1 MSRIDLVVPD
11 IGNAHDVDVV
21 DVLVKPGDVIEVDAP
36 LVTLE
41 TDKASMDVPSAS
53 AGTVAEVLLKRG
65 DKASA
70 GTVIARLD
78 TNAAGAGA
86 AAGTGA
92 GDSQADA
99 TFTESFDAD
108 ELERTVTQPVLKHPA
123 FSGNGAAN
131 GPFAADEEAIFE
143 AEPFAPHPTAPQASP
158 AAVASS
164 PPSQTAGT
172 ASHSQATAPTQT
184 ASAAQTATA
193 QSATAP
199 QTAAPAQSASAPHTT
214 AAAQFATAA
223 QTPTAQTATSAPT
236 GSAPAAASQAAPAE
250 ARAPSA
256 APDSP
261 AADAPLSAR
270 NESAGDTVR
279 MPIPDLSRIRGESDF
294 NRSTQLLVLGS
305 GPGGYT
311 AAFRAADLGLQVTL
325 VERWS
330 SLGGVCLNVGCIPS
344 KALLHAAKV
353 IEDAEAMSEHGIAF
367 GAPAL
372 DLDRLR
378 EWKGSVVKKLTGGL
392 TMLAKQRKVTVV
404 QGTGRFVSPNVIE
417 VMSNSGSERIRFDQ
431 CIIAVGSEAIKL
443 PGLPNDPRIM
453 DSTDA
458 LELPE
463 FSGGLLVVGG
473 GIIGLEMACVYDAL
487 GGRVS
492 VVELT
497 PQLIPGCDP
506 DLVRPLERRIRGRY
520 EQILL
525 GTKVTKVE
533 TLMEGLRVSFEGEK
547 APEPTVYDRILVAVG
562 RVPNGKQI
570 AADAAGVKVTDRGFI
585 PVDKQMRTNV
595 PHIFAIGDVASNPM
609 LAHKAMHEAKVAAEV
624 AAGEKAAFDARV
636 IPSVAYTDPEIAWV
650 GLTEIEAKAKNIPYK
665 KGSFPWV
672 ASGRSLS
679 LGRDEG
685 FTKMLFDPETH
696 RVLGGGIVGTNA
708 GDLISEI
715 ALAIETG
722 CDAADV
728 GLTIH
733 PHPTLSE
740 TVAAAADAFEG
751 TLTDLFIPKK

>member
-1 MSRIDLVVPD
+1 M
-11 IGNAHDVDVV
+11 
-21 DVLVKPGDVIEVDAP
+21 
-36 LVTLE
+36 
-41 TDKASMDVPSAS
+41 
-53 AGTVAEVLLKRG
+53 
-65 DKASA
+65 
-70 GTVIARLD
+70 
-78 TNAAGAGA
+78 
-86 AAGTGA
+86 
-92 GDSQADA
+92 
-99 TFTESFDAD
+99 
-108 ELERTVTQPVLKHPA
+108 
-123 FSGNGAAN
+123 
-131 GPFAADEEAIFE
+131 
-143 AEPFAPHPTAPQASP
+143 
-158 AAVASS
+158 
-164 PPSQTAGT
+164 
-172 ASHSQATAPTQT
+172 QT
-184 ASAAQTATA
+184 ASAPVVTPSQAGTPSPTVAT
-193 QSATAP
+193 QG
-199 QTAAPAQSASAPHTT
+199 APAQAFAP
-214 AAAQFATAA
+214 
-223 QTPTAQTATSAPT
+223 
-236 GSAPAAASQAAPAE
+236 G
-250 ARAPSA
+250 APS
-256 APDSP
+256 
-261 AADAPLSAR
+261 DAPGAEPALSAR
-270 NESAGDTVR
+270 HESAGDTVR
-279 MPIPDLSRIRGESDF
+279 MPIPDLSRIRGEVDF

-378 EWKGSVVKKLTGGL
+378 EWKGEVVNKLTGGL
-392 TMLAKQRKVTVV
+392 SLLAKQRKVTVV

-431 CIIAVGSEAIKL
+431 CIIAVGSEPIRL

-458 LELPE
+458 LKLPE
-463 FSGGLLVVGG
+463 FSGGLLVIGG

-497 PQLIPGCDP
+497 PQLMPGCDP
-506 DLVRPLERRIRGRY
+506 DLVRPLERRIRKRY

-525 GTKVTKVE
+525 GTKVTQVE
-533 TLMEGLRVSFEGEK
+533 ALAEGLRVSFEGEK
-547 APEPTVYDRILVAVG
+547 APAPTVFDRVLVAVG

-624 AAGEKAAFDARV
+624 AAGESRAFDARV

-650 GLTEIEAKAKNIPYK
+650 GLTETDAKAKSIPYK

-672 ASGRSLS
+672 ANGRSLS